1 MFIEE
6 QKADWSF
13 WRGAIAGGVFVALTL
28 TALGKLTKG
37 ADPVSAVD
45 MPQDIITA
53 YNTGLK
59 DALRTNPV
67 SLELDQA
74 CLALWAGKQ
83 PLR

>member
-13 WRGAIAGGVFVALTL
+13 WRGAIAGGVFMALTL

-45 MPQDIITA
+45 MPKDIIAA
-53 YNTGLK
+53 YNMGLK

>member
-6 QKADWSF
+6 QKTDWSF
-13 WRGAIAGGVFVALTL
+13 WRGAIAGGVFMALTL
-28 TALGKLTKG
+28 TALGKLTNS
-37 ADPVSAVD
+37 DPVSAVD
-45 MPQDIITA
+45 MPKDIIAA
-53 YNTGLK
+53 YNMGLK

-67 SLELDQA
+67 SLELDQT

>member
-13 WRGAIAGGVFVALTL
+13 WRGALAGGVFVALTL
-28 TALGKLTKG
+28 TALGKITKG
-37 ADPVSAVD
+37 ADHASAVD
-45 MPQDIITA
+45 MPKDIIQA
-53 YNTGLK
+53 YNMGLK

-67 SLELDQA
+67 SLELDQT

-83 PLR
+83 PVR

>member
-28 TALGKLTKG
+28 TALGKLTNS
-37 ADPVSAVD
+37 DPVSAVD
-45 MPQDIITA
+45 MPKDIISA
-53 YNTGLK
+53 YNMGLK

>member
-13 WRGAIAGGVFVALTL
+13 WRGALVGGVFVALTL
-28 TALGKLTKG
+28 TALGKLTK
-37 ADPVSAVD
+37 DSNPVSAVD
-45 MPQDIITA
+45 IPKDIVTA
-53 YNTGLK
+53 YNMGLK

-83 PLR
+83 PVR